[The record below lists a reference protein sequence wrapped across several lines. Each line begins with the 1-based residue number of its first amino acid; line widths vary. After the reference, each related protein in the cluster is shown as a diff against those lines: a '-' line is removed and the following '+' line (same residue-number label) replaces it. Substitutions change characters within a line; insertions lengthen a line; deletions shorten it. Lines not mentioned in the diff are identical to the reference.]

1 MDSGMHVMS
10 EDTNPPLPVATIHS
24 LDAARERRHYIDLA
38 NSSDLFQSIKASFAI
53 SGMVL
58 NDDNAEDAG
67 RMIAGEMTFEQAMLA
82 IRKRHNIS

>member
-1 MDSGMHVMS
+1 MP
-10 EDTNPPLPVATIHS
+10 EDNNTSLSLATIHS

-38 NSSDLFQSIKASFAI
+38 NSSEVFQSIKASFAI

-58 NDDNAEDAG
+58 NDDNAEEAG

-82 IRKRHNIS
+82 IRKRFNIS